1 MCMVGKLSKRLTR
14 EPLKE
19 HLAVGST
26 SFQERWFDLLCS
38 GKRIFEVLP
47 ELTTVHSGFSLAY
60 SHLKD
65 YEKSLSETLHPV
77 LLGKEE
83 RVQSIFSFIIKVKFF
98 PTWLK
103 YLKLD
108 ILAHAC
114 ISSFSIAVIK
124 HQLPR
129 QLSKE
134 EMYWDCGARRVS
146 SPWWQSRGM
155 GPRPGSQELPSRTP
169 SRRQREQSESGM
181 SL

>member
-1 MCMVGKLSKRLTR
+1 MVPILEANTEYKQAVVGRWFKHQEEATGWTQIWASSPSESTFPPSCLTLVLIITMFMAGKLSKRLTR

-19 HLAVGST
+19 HLTVGST

-38 GKRIFEVLP
+38 RKRIFEVLP
-47 ELTTVHSGFSLAY
+47 ELTAVHSGFSLAY

-65 YEKSLSETLHPV
+65 YEKSPSETLHPV

-108 ILAHAC
+108 ILVHACC
-114 ISSFSIAVIK
+114 ISSFSIAVI
-124 HQLPR
+124 
-129 QLSKE
+129 
-134 EMYWDCGARRVS
+134 
-146 SPWWQSRGM
+146 
-155 GPRPGSQELPSRTP
+155 
-169 SRRQREQSESGM
+169 
-181 SL
+181 